1 MSPAERPPH
10 RGRGPQ
16 DPPHDAHHD
25 ELRRSRALARIM
37 DDAVRVP
44 GTRFGL
50 GLDAVIGLVPVVGD
64 LAGSAVAAVVLN
76 DAVRAR
82 VPVPVLARMGW
93 NLLVD
98 AGLGVVR
105 VVGDVADAAHRANR
119 KNVRLLEQAVERR
132 GAAPTR
138 PPIPG
143 YLLAAVGLV
152 VLPLLLGLVLG
163 VVALVL
169 LLRWL
174 I

>member
-1 MSPAERPPH
+1 MSPAERPAHRDRAPH
-10 RGRGPQ
+10 EP
-16 DPPHDAHHD
+16 HHD

-37 DDAVRVP
+37 DDALRVP

-50 GLDAVIGLVPVVGD
+50 GLDAIIGLVPVVGD
-64 LAGSAVAAVVLN
+64 LAGSAIAAVVLN
-76 DAVRAR
+76 DAIRAR

-93 NLLVD
+93 NLLID
-98 AGLGVVR
+98 AGLGAVP

-119 KNVRLLEQAVERR
+119 TNVRLLERAVERR
-132 GAAPTR
+132 GSAPTG
-138 PPIPG
+138 PPTPG

-152 VLPLLLGLVLG
+152 VVPLLLGLVLG

-174 I
+174 L

>member
-1 MSPAERPPH
+1 MSPADRPP
-10 RGRGPQ
+10 RRDREPRE
-16 DPPHDAHHD
+16 AHHD

-64 LAGSAVAAVVLN
+64 VAGSAIAAIVLH

-98 AGLGVVR
+98 AGLGVVP

-119 KNVRLLEQAVERR
+119 KNLRLLEQAVERR
-132 GAAPTR
+132 GGTPSR
-138 PPIPG
+138 PPTPG

-152 VLPLLLGLVLG
+152 VLPLLLGLALG
-163 VVALVL
+163 VVALVV

-174 I
+174 L

>member
-1 MSPAERPPH
+1 MSPAERP
-10 RGRGPQ
+10 
-16 DPPHDAHHD
+16 AHHD

-64 LAGSAVAAVVLN
+64 LAGSAIAAVVLN
-76 DAVRAR
+76 DAIRAR

-98 AGLGVVR
+98 AGLGVVP

-119 KNVRLLEQAVERR
+119 KNVRLLERAVEQR
-132 GAAPTR
+132 GPGPWPGPT
-138 PPIPG
+138 PG
-143 YLLAAVGLV
+143 YVLAAVGLV

-174 I
+174 L